1 MDSLEAEEESQEK
14 FLCESSLPKQDGDYD
29 RLQTQEDPIP
39 TQDATTPV
47 EVVNEQLRM
56 LLEKT
61 AAVSASMDRV
71 ESKRKVLMSRQCM
84 CLYVCVSCLCL
95 SPSVSL
101 FVLHTHTTHDCFAL
115 SETSTDGG

>member
-14 FLCESSLPKQDGDYD
+14 FLCESSLPEQDGDYD

-101 FVLHTHTTHDCFAL
+101 CLCSTHATHDCFAL